1 MKKIDYIPYIRRTL
15 KVAIPSI
22 IENLANV
29 IVGFADTIM
38 VATLGTVATASVGI
52 NSTVTWFI
60 MSFSTLFAVGTTV
73 QVAQSIGAN
82 NKTRAERA
90 AINGLSTGLIG
101 FVIIFILIFLLSP
114 FIPKW
119 LGAET
124 EILPDAISYLRI
136 WTLGIVPM
144 FLGRVASSILRA
156 LGNTRVP
163 MLIAFFINILNVIIN
178 FFLIYTT
185 RLVTIPILN
194 IQMTIW
200 GAGLGVRG
208 AAIATSFSNALGG
221 IIMLYLLFDGSQIIR
236 LKLKNLMNFERVLIG
251 HITRTGAPASGQH
264 LVTNFGQVLY
274 QKMVSSLG
282 TVQIAAH
289 HLATTAESVSF
300 MPASGFSVAATTLV
314 GQSLGAKNKYDA
326 EVYGKVFFILSLF
339 FGTVSGFLLYTFPRQ
354 LMSIFSNDMAVINEG
369 VGALRIIAFVQPLFN
384 ATIVLTGILRGAGDT
399 KVPLYAAIG
408 GMWFVRLISAYVFIN
423 IFQWGLS
430 GAWIGMA
437 LDLAVRF
444 LIVFYRYIR
453 KDWLDM
459 EVIVDD

>member
-22 IENLANV
+22 VENLANV

-119 LGAET
+119 LGAEA

-136 WTLGIVPM
+136 WTLGIIPM

-163 MLIAFFINILNVIIN
+163 MLIAFFINILNIIIN

-194 IQMTIW
+194 IEMTIW
-200 GAGLGVRG
+200 GAGLGVKG

-339 FGTVSGFLLYTFPRQ
+339 FGTVSGILLYTFPRQ

-423 IFQWGLS
+423 IFKWGLS